1 MIITFAILFV
11 LALAFAIFLL
21 FKNKRLEAEVLR
33 LQNWA
38 QTSIADAQKA
48 ADQKVAALQQES
60 QASLA
65 EAQKLIDQ
73 QFAEMQQEA
82 ERIKRHYET
91 ESRKIQEAADALVAK
106 TIRDLE
112 PLRKYEKLRDAEAD
126 AQRHLADALKEATE
140 LRAEAQKLL
149 EQSRIAAASERTL
162 AINRAKEIRG
172 QADAL
177 LNQATRD
184 AGRIMSEAEKR
195 AQQIGGDAYE
205 ALRDKQTLE
214 KAVQALWNVTEGY
227 GDRYVVPSHSLLDDL
242 AANFGYT
249 EAGQSF
255 QFARAQS
262 RRMVEQKQASA
273 CNYEEAD
280 RRDRANRFVVD
291 AFNGRVDA
299 ILSRSR
305 HDNYGTLEQEI
316 RDAFSLVNL
325 NGLAFHDA
333 RILPA
338 YLDTRLAELKWAVV
352 VHELA
357 KKQREEQR
365 YLKEKLRDEEKA
377 RKESERAIQDAKVE
391 EEMLR
396 MAQEKVRHEN
406 ERALAELSAR
416 LEKASEAQRVE
427 LQKAIEEQKAKFEV
441 QLQQKDEEIRLA
453 EEKSAL
459 AVSNARKTKHGHVY
473 IISNIGSFNDD
484 VFKIGLTRRD
494 NWQERIDELG
504 DASVPFEFDVHGIIQ
519 SDDAPE
525 LERKLHT
532 LFMAMRVNKLNTR
545 REFFRV
551 SLKEIMQEVGKLKKG
566 EDYIGDINWTEAAR
580 ATQWKETRDIES
592 SPEKLEKWLARQKAL
607 TDRQLRLDALR
618 LPISDAGETNDDN
631 EAV

>member
-1 MIITFAILFV
+1 MTITFAILFV

-21 FKNKRLEAEVLR
+21 FKTKRLEAEVLR

-38 QTSIADAQKA
+38 QTSIADAQQA
-48 ADQKVAALQQES
+48 ADQKVAAFQQES

-82 ERIKRHYET
+82 ERIKQHYET

-140 LRAEAQKLL
+140 LRAEAQQLL

-184 AGRIMSEAEKR
+184 AGRIISDAEKH

-214 KAVQALWNVTEGY
+214 KSVQALWNVTEGY

-249 EAGQSF
+249 EAGQSL
-255 QFARAQS
+255 QFARAQA

-325 NGLAFHDA
+325 NGLAFRDA
-333 RILPA
+333 RILPT

-357 KKQREEQR
+357 KRQREEQR

-377 RKESERAIQDAKVE
+377 RKESERAIQEAKVE

-416 LEKASEAQRVE
+416 LEKASEAQRVD

-473 IISNIGSFNDD
+473 IISNIGSFDDD
-484 VFKIGLTRRD
+484 VLKIGLTRRD

-566 EDYIGDINWTEAAR
+566 EDYIGDINWTEQAR

-618 LPISDAGETNDDN
+618 LPISEVGEANGEN
-631 EAV
+631 ETA